1 MFSSAP
7 AAAIM
12 ATVAFSKLRNEKTEA
27 EMRSVADFA
36 AALHLSA
43 KALQFYSSEHPRSQ
57 EAIRELEGAA
67 GALLAGRNRVSLTAA
82 KGTLLVDG
90 EPLASDAAHVKRLA
104 AELERRDVRGVN
116 LMNGVTPRELM
127 ELARL
132 LAQRPEQIKTS
143 GGAEEVL
150 RAAGVIHV
158 RISRT
163 RYELVTEGEEV
174 VWAQPDGEHS
184 PNAPNPTDALAGLL
198 ERYLLSQRVDGS
210 GGGEAGS
217 GNGDGGS
224 TRAGNGEGGSE
235 TDARLVEDALLAAL
249 LAGDEE
255 EPPALT
261 MVARAREI
269 LRKVLD
275 GMEPL
280 AQLAL
285 LVSLDRLP
293 PSRARDAFQVA
304 AVELTA
310 TFGGSG
316 AAGNDAITSLVGRLS
331 QRTEDAVLLQ
341 ERLTAMSVSREQLDE
356 VLAIVTWEK
365 LSFEER
371 TDKLTASDQA
381 LSFPPEKIVQF
392 IAELLENRRYLE
404 VMRIVERYARGID
417 HQSIFIRHNVSDVL
431 GQLTLFIKTPGL
443 PRQAE
448 QIIGTAILNHFV
460 REREPQMKG
469 RVAQAAANLIAML
482 TATGRCEPA
491 LRALTQLENA
501 AAATPPGS
509 QLRQF
514 AAALEGALGEP
525 FRAQE
530 IIDQLVTA
538 DAETFNQMVLPLVEY
553 LGGIMAPHAI
563 DALGREEDRNRRGRL
578 VRALKTIGEP
588 AFPYL
593 VSALNAPVWYVARNA
608 LNVLGDIGTGAHVA
622 PIGRNL
628 SHGDPRVRRAAI
640 RALSKIG
647 GEEAE
652 ALLASAIQDRDRE
665 TQNEVLLCLG
675 TMKGSGAV
683 PEILELIRS
692 RRADDSIREL
702 AVTTLG
708 HIGSEAA
715 IPALGDLLRSRSLLG
730 REPAAIRIAAGAAL
744 AKINSRAARAVLQSA
759 LAIESDR
766 TVKEALAESL
776 SRSRNYATA

>member
-1 MFSSAP
+1 
-7 AAAIM
+7 
-12 ATVAFSKLRNEKTEA
+12 
-27 EMRSVADFA
+27 MRSVADFA

-43 KALQFYSSEHPRSQ
+43 KALQFYSAEHPRSQ
-57 EAIRELEGAA
+57 EAIQELERATA
-67 GALLAGRNRVSLTAA
+67 GLLVARSRVSLTAA
-82 KGTLLVDG
+82 KGTLLLDG
-90 EPLASDAAHVKRLA
+90 EPVAIDGAHVKRLA
-104 AELERRDVRGVN
+104 AELERRDVRGFN
-116 LMNGVTPRELM
+116 LMSGVTGRELM

-132 LAQRPEQIKTS
+132 LAQRPEQIKGS
-143 GGAEEVL
+143 GGAEELLKGANVPH
-150 RAAGVIHV
+150 I
-158 RISRT
+158 RISHT
-163 RYELVTEGEEV
+163 RYEAVNEGEEV
-174 VWAQPDGEHS
+174 VSAKSDGENS
-184 PNAPNPTDALAGLL
+184 SSAPSLTDALAGLL
-198 ERYLLSQRVDGS
+198 ERHLLGQRFDGTAGGGTGS
-210 GGGEAGS
+210 GS
-217 GNGDGGS
+217 GDGG
-224 TRAGNGEGGSE
+224 TEAADAAGGAGGSE
-235 TDARLVEDALLAAL
+235 TDARTVEDALLAAL

-261 MVARAREI
+261 MLARGREI

-293 PSRARDAFQVA
+293 PSRARDAFQAA
-304 AVELTA
+304 AVELTG
-310 TFGGSG
+310 TFAGGG
-316 AAGNDAITSLVGRLS
+316 PAGNDAFTSLVGRLS
-331 QRTEDAVLLQ
+331 QRTEEAVLLQ

-371 TDKLTASDQA
+371 TEKLTSSDQA
-381 LSFPPEKIVQF
+381 LSFPPEKLVQF
-392 IAELLENRRYLE
+392 IAELLENRHYPD

-431 GQLTLFIKTPGL
+431 AQLALFMKSPGL
-443 PRQAE
+443 PRQVE

-469 RVAQAAANLIAML
+469 RVAEGAANLIAML
-482 TATGRCEPA
+482 TATGRGEPA

-509 QLRQF
+509 QPRQF
-514 AAALEGALGEP
+514 VAALEGALGEP

-530 IIDQLVTA
+530 IITQLVTA
-538 DAETFNQMVLPLVEY
+538 DAETVNQMVMPLVEY
-553 LGGIMAPHAI
+553 LGGIIAPHAI
-563 DALGREEDRNRRGRL
+563 EALGTEEDRNRRGRL
-578 VRALKTIGEP
+578 VKALKAIGEP
-588 AFPYL
+588 AFPFL
-593 VSALNAPVWYVARNA
+593 VSALHAPVWYVARNA
-608 LNVLGDIGTGAHVA
+608 INVLGDIGTREHVR

-628 SHGDPRVRRAAI
+628 SHGDPRVRRAAT

-652 ALLASAIQDRDRE
+652 AFLAAAIQDRDRE
-665 TQNEVLLCLG
+665 TQNEVLVCLG
-675 TMKGSGAV
+675 SMKGGRAV

-715 IPALGDLLRSRSLLG
+715 IPALGELLRSRTLLG
-730 REPAAIRIAAGAAL
+730 REPVAIRIAAGAAL
-744 AKINSRAARAVLQSA
+744 GKINSRAARAVLQSA
-759 LAIESDR
+759 LSIETDR
-766 TVKEALAESL
+766 TVKEVLSESL
-776 SRSRNYATA
+776 ARSRNFVTA